1 MLRTFVITVALAVTA
16 AGALPQQPETV
27 VPTSR
32 PVSEEVIGYVRNQ
45 PLPQN
50 PIQVTELLAAGS
62 RLPDNLQLTPIPDAQ
77 QYGFIVVNQD
87 RLIVDLATRR
97 VITIVD

>member
-1 MLRTFVITVALAVTA
+1 M
-16 AGALPQQPETV
+16 
-27 VPTSR
+27 
-32 PVSEEVIGYVRNQ
+32 IGYVRNQ

-50 PIQVTELLAAGS
+50 PIQVTELLPAGS

-97 VITIVD
+97 VIMIVD